1 MGIRELSRDI
11 GLWAMLE
18 DAKELEDNQAVIE
31 ASGLLGRGQG
41 PITMNK

>member
-18 DAKELEDNQAVIE
+18 DAKELEDSQAVIG
-31 ASGLLGRGQG
+31 ASGLLGRGKR
-41 PITMNK
+41 PITTNK